1 MTFLELKWIAN
12 HPLRWLKATWFH
24 WFVGLL
30 LLAKGALITDPL
42 WQITALAHLWPI
54 ALGAAAAMC
63 IASSIAITD
72 QRLQRATMI
81 SLFAVSIWRIVTY
94 LLVLFAPTSNHTTQ
108 VLAFALILNWALLAV
123 TATRW
128 PIISTHAALL
138 VTVDSGRDAG
148 RLRATG

>member
-1 MTFLELKWIAN
+1 MTVLELKWIAN
-12 HPLRWLKATWFH
+12 HPLRWLKAAWFH
-24 WFVGLL
+24 WSVGILL
-30 LLAKGALITDPL
+30 LIKGALITDPL
-42 WQITALAHLWPI
+42 WEVTALAHLWPI

-81 SLFAVSIWRIVTY
+81 SLFAVSIWRIFTY
-94 LLVLFAPTSNHTTQ
+94 ALVLIASDSHTTQ
-108 VLAFALILNWALLAV
+108 IIAFALTLNWALLAV